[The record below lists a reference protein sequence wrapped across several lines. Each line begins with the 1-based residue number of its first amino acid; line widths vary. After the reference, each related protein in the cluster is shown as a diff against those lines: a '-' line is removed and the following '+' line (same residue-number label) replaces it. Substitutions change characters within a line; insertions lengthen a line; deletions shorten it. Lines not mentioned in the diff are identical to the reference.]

1 MLLYQQ
7 GRTLS
12 TPFLNF
18 SRIICTN
25 FRQGHASGFWQTA
38 YERKFREQGLPITYL
53 RFMLGGR
60 SEFEVPDFE
69 EDDNLDASQLG
80 E

>member
-1 MLLYQQ
+1 MPCPCWPAVTIST
-7 GRTLS
+7 GRGWLIRTCS
-12 TPFLNF
+12 HPDRRTSANF
-18 SRIICTN
+18 V
-25 FRQGHASGFWQTA
+25 
-38 YERKFREQGLPITYL
+38 KQGLPITYL

-60 SEFEVPDFE
+60 SELPEVPDFE